1 MAGKRFELEQV
12 LKYRVDVE
20 RMRSQ
25 DFAVAKR
32 DFEHASDR
40 LILQETQM
48 EKIANEFCQRHGE
61 LGCIEELRMYA
72 NFFSR
77 KREEIKDQKER
88 IELLGHVMNDRRE
101 TLLNATKDKKV
112 LESLKDKKAKEFR
125 QTMNQKEQAFM
136 DEISIQKKGGHSR

>member
-1 MAGKRFELEQV
+1 VAGKRFELEQV

-25 DFAVAKR
+25 DFAAAKR

-48 EKIANEFCQRHGE
+48 ENIANEFCQRHGE
-61 LGCIEELRMYA
+61 LDCIEELRMYA
-72 NFFSR
+72 DFFSR

>member
-25 DFAVAKR
+25 DFAAAKR

-40 LILQETQM
+40 LILQETEM
-48 EKIANEFCQRHGE
+48 GNIANEFCQRHGE
-61 LGCIEELRMYA
+61 LDCIEELRMYA
-72 NFFSR
+72 DFFSR

-125 QTMNQKEQAFM
+125 QAMSQKEQAFM
-136 DEISIQKKGGHSR
+136 DEISVQKKGGHSR